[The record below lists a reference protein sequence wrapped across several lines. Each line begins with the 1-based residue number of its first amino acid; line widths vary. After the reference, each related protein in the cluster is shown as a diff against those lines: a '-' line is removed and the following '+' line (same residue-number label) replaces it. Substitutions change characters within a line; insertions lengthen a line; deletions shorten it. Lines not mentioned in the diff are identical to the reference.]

1 MIPSNTLP
9 LSLSLSFLLFVKIHT
24 EWGMRHEAWRSCRN
38 DMANGRAGCVFNSG
52 KQNLCLAAGHYGTR
66 TYTDTFTPTHTH
78 RETPNSSKHSTR
90 AEKSENA
97 DFILCAHCHTIIR
110 RCVWDNM
117 SQTHTHYSTQT
128 PTTRRLTLSLRR
140 RLTLHKAANAK
151 RHEKKSVFW
160 LFLLSFKYILRLW
173 NSSSWW
179 PSLTVTAMRN
189 DTCPAHSKK

>member
-1 MIPSNTLP
+1 
-9 LSLSLSFLLFVKIHT
+9 
-24 EWGMRHEAWRSCRN
+24 
-38 DMANGRAGCVFNSG
+38 MANGRAGCVFNSG

-140 RLTLHKAANAK
+140 RLTLHKAANATREEK
-151 RHEKKSVFW
+151 CFLGFSSFSQRHFTTLKFF
-160 LFLLSFKYILRLW
+160 FLMTL
-173 NSSSWW
+173 
-179 PSLTVTAMRN
+179 V
-189 DTCPAHSKK
+189 DCHSNAQWHLPRPLQKVGNA